1 MDFVF
6 FYIVLWINEC
16 VLTAS
21 LLLTAHISLKKGCAQ
36 NLNQVRIV
44 YQIIIQHKCITFSP
58 SFSTNI
64 NKRHWIY
71 YMTTDNIN
79 LYPHSNIMQPYFVN
93 TATFL
98 KFDNC
103 QKIYKRFFWEKMKKF
118 HFLFRLQMDDALGS
132 SYNALYFVPL
142 IVIGSFFMLNLVLGV
157 LSG

>member
-36 NLNQVRIV
+36 NLNEMRIV
-44 YQIIIQHKCITFSP
+44 NQIIHQHKCITFSP
-58 SFSTNI
+58 RFSTNI

-79 LYPHSNIMQPYFVN
+79 LYPHSNMMQPYFVN

-118 HFLFRLQMDDALGS
+118 HFCFGYRWMMPWEVATMRYILCLS
-132 SYNALYFVPL
+132 SW
-142 IVIGSFFMLNLVLGV
+142 
-157 LSG
+157 